1 MKSPVKTPT
10 LSDLKAFIAVA
21 EQRSFRRAADFS
33 GVTRSTLSHA
43 IRGLEARLGVRLLHR
58 TTRSVA
64 LTEAGETLLR
74 RIAPHLSGLEQAL
87 EEIADT
93 QGQVVGTLRING
105 GEEAIHLL
113 LQTMVPDY
121 MARYPGVSLDLVV
134 DGRLVDIVAEGFD
147 AGIRLAE
154 DVPADMVAVRFG
166 EDVRFLAVA
175 SPSYLTRHPAPASP
189 DDLARHQCIRQR
201 LPSGKRYR
209 WEFSRHGQSIQ
220 LDVPGTLTLNS
231 SPLMVDA
238 AIKGLGIAYVAD
250 VHAHAALADGR
261 LVSVLEPWCPPIPGL
276 CLWFP
281 ANRHMPTSLRALID
295 LMKERGR
302 CSLPRG
308 QTGGD
313 LDFKTEA
320 I

>member
-1 MKSPVKTPT
+1 M
-10 LSDLKAFIAVA
+10 
-21 EQRSFRRAADFS
+21 
-33 GVTRSTLSHA
+33 
-43 IRGLEARLGVRLLHR
+43 
-58 TTRSVA
+58 
-64 LTEAGETLLR
+64 
-74 RIAPHLSGLEQAL
+74 
-87 EEIADT
+87 
-93 QGQVVGTLRING
+93 GTLRING

-113 LQTMVPDY
+113 LQTIVPDY
-121 MARYPGVSLDLVV
+121 MTRYPGVSLDLVV

-175 SPSYLTRHPAPASP
+175 SPSYLNQHPAPASP
-189 DDLARHQCIRQR
+189 DDLAHHQCIRQR

-209 WEFSRHGQSIQ
+209 WEFSRHGQSIL

-231 SPLMVDA
+231 SSLMVDA
-238 AIKGLGIAYVAD
+238 AIKGLGIAYVPD
-250 VHAHAALADGR
+250 VHARAALADGR
-261 LVSVLEPWCPPIPGL
+261 LVTVLEPWCPPIPGL

-281 ANRHMPTSLRALID
+281 ANRHMPASLRALID
-295 LMKERGR
+295 LIKERNRG
-302 CSLPRG
+302 SMPRG
-308 QTGGD
+308 QAGGD

>member
-1 MKSPVKTPT
+1 MT
-10 LSDLKAFIAVA
+10 
-21 EQRSFRRAADFS
+21 
-33 GVTRSTLSHA
+33 
-43 IRGLEARLGVRLLHR
+43 
-58 TTRSVA
+58 
-64 LTEAGETLLR
+64 
-74 RIAPHLSGLEQAL
+74 
-87 EEIADT
+87 
-93 QGQVVGTLRING
+93 
-105 GEEAIHLL
+105 
-113 LQTMVPDY
+113 
-121 MARYPGVSLDLVV
+121 RYPGVSLDLVV

-175 SPSYLTRHPAPASP
+175 SPSYLRQHPAPASP
-189 DDLARHQCIRQR
+189 DDLAHHQCIRQR

-209 WEFSRHGQSIQ
+209 WEFSRHGQSIL

-238 AIKGLGIAYVAD
+238 AINGLGIAYVPD
-250 VHAHAALADGR
+250 VHARAALADGR
-261 LVSVLEPWCPPIPGL
+261 LVTVLEPWCPPIPGL

-281 ANRHMPTSLRALID
+281 ANRHMPASLRALID
-295 LMKERGR
+295 LIKERNR
-302 CSLPRG
+302 FSLPRG
-308 QTGGD
+308 QAGGD